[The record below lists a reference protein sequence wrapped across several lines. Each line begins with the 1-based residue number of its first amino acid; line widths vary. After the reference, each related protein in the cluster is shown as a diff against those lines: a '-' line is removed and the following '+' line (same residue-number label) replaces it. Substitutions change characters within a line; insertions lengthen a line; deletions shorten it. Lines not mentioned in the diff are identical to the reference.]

1 MIQSQKVEDTS
12 LASAAPMMV
21 SRWMVWIAA
30 NEIERITATCRCCRE
45 QGKPVPAGVWA
56 GMDERF
62 R

>member
-30 NEIERITATCRCCRE
+30 NEIGLDIGMTLCDRVVE
-45 QGKPVPAGVWA
+45 GK
-56 GMDERF
+56 R
-62 R
+62 